1 MGDTGGAAGTNRPAV
16 PPPARRRLRTFAF
29 DPMSTRLSGRLL
41 TLDVPF
47 EPDLRPGPAG
57 DLVVVVDYDPV
68 RRLWYEPLDLNDPAV
83 LAQDGLRPVENDPRA
98 HQQVV
103 YAVTMSVIERFERYL
118 GRRFRWRGDARLRL
132 VPHAFEERN
141 AFFDSTRGAVLFG
154 YYEAD
159 RRDPGRNLPGQM
171 IFTCLSSDMIAH
183 EVTHAIVHRIRR
195 YYTHAT
201 NPDVYACHEAFADLI
216 ALFQHFVHRD
226 VVVDAVAAGSADLGR
241 STGLLA
247 LAHEFGES
255 SGRGASL
262 RSAIGTPPDPAAFL
276 ESREPHRRGACF
288 VAAFF
293 DAFLAD
299 HRRASADLLRLAT
312 GGSGILPPG
321 AIPPDLARRVAEE
334 AVASADRLLAMIV
347 RALDYLPVVD
357 VTFGD
362 VLRAI
367 VTADRTFHPD
377 DAVNLRATLVESM
390 RSRGIRPDRV
400 TSLAEESLLWPRPAQ
415 PLSLTEPDGVD
426 LAPVI
431 LAATRNLDPSG
442 EAGIK
447 GKQIFEQV
455 TAWAARHAL
464 ELGLSPDPALKIAL
478 TGIHVAYRR
487 TQDGQTLPELVV
499 QLTQRRPDLEA
510 SVPAGAGG
518 LPLWAGTTVI
528 AAVDGRVEYLVP
540 KPFPLPADVLAT
552 LPAGHVAHAHHET
565 GERRLAGLV
574 AWLAGHDDTDGPGT
588 SPAAAMEPPVHVG
601 RWEIDPAEP
610 ASPKRHADRPLFDPV
625 FVVADPA
632 ALPESL
638 VQTMRSLG
646 LRKLGRDADAERR
659 GAAAETP
666 AAPPPPDRAPVSPT
680 GLPVQR
686 EPGEVPGSPVG
697 RE

>member
-1 MGDTGGAAGTNRPAV
+1 MGDTSAGTNRPAV
-16 PPPARRRLRTFAF
+16 PLPARRRLRTFAF
-29 DPMSTRLSGRLL
+29 DPMSTRLSGRFL
-41 TLDVPF
+41 TLDIPF
-47 EPDLRPGPAG
+47 EPDLGPGPAG

-68 RRLWYEPLDLNDPAV
+68 RRLWYEPVHLDDPAV

-98 HQQVV
+98 HQQIV

-118 GRRFRWRGDARLRL
+118 GRRFRWRGTARLRL

-141 AFFDSTRGAVLFG
+141 AFFDATRGAVLFG

-183 EVTHAIVHRIRR
+183 EVTHAIIHRLRR

-201 NPDVYACHEAFADLI
+201 NPDVYGCHEAFADLI

-226 VVVDAVAAGSADLGR
+226 VVLEAVAAGAADLGR

-255 SGRGASL
+255 SGRGTSL
-262 RSAIGTPPDPAAFL
+262 RSAIGTPPDPTAFAAT
-276 ESREPHRRGACF
+276 REPHRRGACF
-288 VAAFF
+288 VAALF

-312 GGSGILPPG
+312 GGSGVLPPG
-321 AIPPDLARRVAEE
+321 AIPPDLARRVADE

-347 RALDYLPVVD
+347 RAIDYLPTVD

-377 DAVNLRATLVESM
+377 DAVNLRATLVECM

-431 LAATRNLDPSG
+431 LAATRNLDPTG
-442 EAGIK
+442 EAGLK
-447 GKQIFEQV
+447 GEQV
-455 TAWAARHAL
+455 FRQVTTWANRHAL
-464 ELGLSPDPALKIAL
+464 ELGLSPDPALPIAL

-487 TQDGQTLPELVV
+487 TQDGQTLPEIVV
-499 QLTQRRPDLEA
+499 QLTQRRRDLEA
-510 SVPAGAGG
+510 SGVTSGAD
-518 LPLWAGTTVI
+518 LPLLAGTTVI

-540 KPFPLPADVLAT
+540 KPFPLSADVLAT
-552 LPAGHVAHAHHET
+552 VPAGHVARAHHEA
-565 GERRLAGLV
+565 GERRLAALRD
-574 AWLAGHDDTDGPGT
+574 WLAGVDEADARPR
-588 SPAAAMEPPVHVG
+588 AAAAPVPPVHVG
-601 RWEIDPAEP
+601 RWEIDPADP
-610 ASPKRHADRPLFDPV
+610 AATKSHADRPLFDPV
-625 FVVADPA
+625 FVADPA
-632 ALPESL
+632 TLPGSLAQAL
-638 VQTMRSLG
+638 QSLG
-646 LRKLGRDADAERR
+646 LRKLTRDADAARG
-659 GAAAETP
+659 GAA
-666 AAPPPPDRAPVSPT
+666 PDDPSA
-680 GLPVQR
+680 
-686 EPGEVPGSPVG
+686 
-697 RE
+697 